1 MSVIAAIDLRPGMLV
16 EYEKKLCLV
25 MKRHHHTPGNLRGMI
40 QTRMRD
46 VVSGNSFDQRF
57 RPDERLEQVFLDR
70 IEAEFLY
77 EDQGTYHFMNS
88 ETFDQFEF
96 DAETLGEVV
105 NYLLA
110 GLKVQVAYY
119 EGKAIQI
126 TPPNKLNLKVIET
139 DPPLKGATVSASKK
153 PAKTETGLIVQVPQF
168 VNVGDT
174 ITVDTREGTY
184 LDRAE

>member
-16 EYEKKLCLV
+16 SYEKKLCLV

-46 VVSGNSFDQRF
+46 LGSGNSFDQRF

-77 EDQGTYHFMNS
+77 EDQGAYHFMNS
-88 ETFDQFEF
+88 ESFEQFDF
-96 DAETLGEVV
+96 DAETLGEVAS
-105 NYLLA
+105 YLLP
-110 GLKVQVAYY
+110 GLKVQVAYH
-119 EGKAIQI
+119 EGKPVQI
-126 TPPNKLNLKVIET
+126 TPPNKMNLKVVEC
-139 DPPLKGATVSASKK
+139 DPPMKGATVSASKK
-153 PAKTETGLIVQVPQF
+153 PAKTETGLVVLVPQF
-168 VNVGDT
+168 VNVDDV

-184 LDRAE
+184 LDRA